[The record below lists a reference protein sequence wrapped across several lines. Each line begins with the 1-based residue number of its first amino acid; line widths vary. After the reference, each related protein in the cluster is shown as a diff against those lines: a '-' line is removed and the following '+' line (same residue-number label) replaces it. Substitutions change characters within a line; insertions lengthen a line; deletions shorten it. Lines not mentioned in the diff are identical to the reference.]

1 MDSFSVNKEGY
12 VCQSVSIHA
21 NNNNSKTTAVVVV
34 AVDVL
39 EVETLVVEDAI
50 LEEVVVEEVDVVDV
64 EEEVDVVLHVA
75 NHKHPRAAIR
85 WYLLAVNHNKW
96 LVVTSRYSILVY

>member
-1 MDSFSVNKEGY
+1 MVDSFSVNKEGY

-50 LEEVVVEEVDVVDV
+50 LEEVVVEE
-64 EEEVDVVLHVA
+64 EVDVVLHVA